1 MRFRRGLPVLN
12 NSRAVYICT
21 PLLLYSAVSRCIC
34 EQDTR
39 RIPYFRLSETATATA
54 TVAPTMGLLP
64 IENPEISLFY
74 FGSKVQI
81 LHHFSI
87 FIKQSSVLIV
97 SHFI

>member
-1 MRFRRGLPVLN
+1 MISGLF
-12 NSRAVYICT
+12 VYF
-21 PLLLYSAVSRCIC
+21 LLSA
-34 EQDTR
+34 
-39 RIPYFRLSETATATA
+39 TATATA

-74 FGSKVQI
+74 FGSKVQF

>member
-1 MRFRRGLPVLN
+1 MISGLF
-12 NSRAVYICT
+12 VYF
-21 PLLLYSAVSRCIC
+21 LLSA
-34 EQDTR
+34 
-39 RIPYFRLSETATATA
+39 TATATA

-74 FGSKVQI
+74 FDSKVQI

>member
-1 MRFRRGLPVLN
+1 MLLKLGRLPNFSEGKPKVFT
-12 NSRAVYICT
+12 SYF
-21 PLLLYSAVSRCIC
+21 LLSA
-34 EQDTR
+34 
-39 RIPYFRLSETATATA
+39 TATATA

>member
-1 MRFRRGLPVLN
+1 VKRVFL
-12 NSRAVYICT
+12 
-21 PLLLYSAVSRCIC
+21 
-34 EQDTR
+34 
-39 RIPYFRLSETATATA
+39 FLSEKFQFFMISGLFVYFLLSATATATA